1 MRTISIGFR
10 LTLWYTVIFATAE
23 IIFGFGA
30 WFVLRQDL
38 YSITDN
44 ALRDQVEDL
53 VHFLEAQKK
62 NATIAKLQEEVS
74 EAYVLEHSG
83 DYLQIYD
90 GRGEWIYRA
99 AFLEQHPLSTREP
112 GALKQTLYE
121 DRRLADKLFRFIT
134 KRIEVNGRVYTVQSG
149 LPAGQIVQVLS
160 LFARYLVMLT
170 PILLLAAAGGGYWLS
185 RKALSPVDA
194 LVQTAQNISGSN
206 LGDRLERLTTGD
218 ELQRLSD
225 TLNQMLDRIED
236 AFRRVTQ
243 FTADASHELR
253 TPISLIR
260 AEAEIALRKSRS
272 EEQYEEALRH
282 ILLEAERTSSLVE
295 KLLSLARAD
304 SGRESLSM
312 QPLDLRRMMTEAGA
326 EWRPLLSVRSLE
338 FRLRTTDQELMILG
352 DPTALRRVWAILLD
366 NAAKFTLPPGAVEL
380 SLEERDGRAR
390 ISIRDTGIG
399 IAGDDQSK
407 IFERFYRADKARS
420 REFGGAGL
428 GLAIAQWIVRQHG
441 GSIEVRSSLGK
452 GSVFHVE
459 LPLPQL
465 APAPRPL
472 HAEDQ
477 QPQTT
482 L

>member
-1 MRTISIGFR
+1 
-10 LTLWYTVIFATAE
+10 
-23 IIFGFGA
+23 
-30 WFVLRQDL
+30 
-38 YSITDN
+38 
-44 ALRDQVEDL
+44 
-53 VHFLEAQKK
+53 
-62 NATIAKLQEEVS
+62 
-74 EAYVLEHSG
+74 
-83 DYLQIYD
+83 
-90 GRGEWIYRA
+90 
-99 AFLEQHPLSTREP
+99 
-112 GALKQTLYE
+112 
-121 DRRLADKLFRFIT
+121 
-134 KRIEVNGRVYTVQSG
+134 
-149 LPAGQIVQVLS
+149 
-160 LFARYLVMLT
+160 VMLA
-170 PILLLAAAGGGYWLS
+170 PMLLLTAAGGGYWLS

-206 LGDRLERLTTGD
+206 LGDRLEKLTTGD

-225 TLNQMLDRIED
+225 TLNRMLDRIED

-304 SGRESLSM
+304 CGRESLSM
-312 QPLDLRRMMTEAGA
+312 QPLDLRRMMTEVGA
-326 EWRPLLSVRSLE
+326 EWRPLLSLRSLE

-352 DPTALRRVWAILLD
+352 DATALRRVWAILLD

-390 ISIRDTGIG
+390 ISVRDTGIG

-407 IFERFYRADKARS
+407 IFARFYRADKARS

-465 APAPRPL
+465 APAPRQL
-472 HAEDQ
+472 HAEDE
-477 QPQTT
+477 QPQTMQ
-482 L
+482 